1 MLQSLKGLK
10 VQLIHQPDED
20 GLMIE
25 DHLKRIGCTC
35 ETTWPMPEHINKS
48 VDVVL
53 LSIEMS
59 HRTDILKLASSIE
72 DNSITFLVITSYEN
86 PETLQT
92 ILDCN
97 AFAVIGKPI
106 RSFGFLANLTVARNL
121 WLAREKIKSKLCK
134 LEKEF
139 SASVRIS
146 KAKEILMSQTGI
158 NESEAYKKIRKQAM
172 SKRITTVDIASA
184 IINAHELLSPNDNPE
199 KRSD

>member
-1 MLQSLKGLK
+1 VLRSLKELK

-20 GLMIE
+20 GLMIA
-25 DHLKRIGCTC
+25 DHLERIGCTC
-35 ETTWPMPEHINKS
+35 ELTWPLPEHVSKS
-48 VDVVL
+48 ADVVL
-53 LSIEMS
+53 LSIEIS
-59 HRTDILKLASSIE
+59 HRTNILKLLSSIK
-72 DNSITFLVITSYEN
+72 NYSSTVIIITSYEN
-86 PETLQT
+86 SETLQL

-106 RSFGFLANLTVARNL
+106 SAFGFLANLTVARNV
-121 WLAREKIKSKLCK
+121 WLDREKLKDKFYK

-139 SASVRIS
+139 FASVRVS

-184 IINAHELLSPNDNPE
+184 IINAHELLSPNDSLE
-199 KRSD
+199 KKSD